1 MRFTIL
7 CPPLVLIPG
16 MPGTS
21 LMRAPNIQA
30 LSGAYRTVA
39 VDQIGEGG
47 RSLCDKPVRRLN
59 DLLVWLDELFDT
71 LGPGDRRGR

>member
-1 MRFTIL
+1 MRFTFL
-7 CPPLVLIPG
+7 GPPLVPIPG

-21 LMRAPNIQA
+21 LMWAPNIQA

-39 VDQIGEGG
+39 VDQIGDAA

-71 LGPGDRRGR
+71 LEPGDRSGR